1 MYTKLPKVDYGVA
14 VINNGIVDAD
24 VTLSRGKLTFLDEA
38 GNVGLKFKVSDGISV
53 TKTAYS
59 AGVKSIKT
67 IAFAGVAVVANTNY
81 SLSIS
86 LPNREAFYGGGTE
99 SNALLIQRTYTV
111 STDAT
116 PTVAELRNAFLSA
129 IQNDLS
135 SGVVVATSGA
145 SSMTV
150 TLSDVNS
157 GDSDIV
163 VPSGATVT
171 VGTAYVAPSGT
182 PDEAKLYFANSLV
195 AVGGEY
201 TKYAITFRK
210 DIRSNIVNGNF
221 VQKYEKAILF
231 IERNATDYATAVA
244 ILDSII
250 DGSYTP
256 VAGFLGI

>member
-1 MYTKLPKVDYGVA
+1 MYTQLKKVDYGVA

-24 VTLSRGKLTFLDEA
+24 VDLTSGKLTIKDEA

-53 TKTAYS
+53 VKTAYS

-67 IAFAGVAVVANTNY
+67 IAFGSVSVLPNTNY
-81 SLSIS
+81 LLTITM
-86 LPNREAFYGGGTE
+86 PNRQAFYGGGVE
-99 SNALLIQRTYTV
+99 SNAVFQTRTYTV

-116 PTVAELRNAFLSA
+116 PTVAELRNSFLTA
-129 IQNDLS
+129 IQNDLN
-135 SGVVVATSGA
+135 SGVVATSSGA
-145 SSMTV
+145 SSIAV
-150 TLSDVNS
+150 TLEDVNS
-157 GDSDIV
+157 GDTDIT
-163 VPSGATVT
+163 VPAGATVT

-182 PDEAKLYFANSLV
+182 PDEAKLYFANSSV

-231 IERNATDYATAVA
+231 IEKNATDYSTAVA
-244 ILDSII
+244 ILDSVIA
-250 DGSYTP
+250 GTYTP
-256 VAGFLGI
+256 VADFLGF